1 MTPWVITGAI
11 LMTAVKYVIPTF
23 TAEIAQHIVFQ
34 NKAICMVIMTAMLR
48 MVVRSAT
55 VTGMEETVACI
66 VKDEMTPKV
75 ITSVMRQMGV
85 SVVTKIG
92 TVLYVLC
99 TVVQGT
105 ITGGITSVTSE
116 QGGEYVFQDGM
127 GSFVTRVS
135 KCDVRSSSEMGTRV
149 WKGWGSDHNNPAF

>member
-1 MTPWVITGAI
+1 
-11 LMTAVKYVIPTF
+11 
-23 TAEIAQHIVFQ
+23 
-34 NKAICMVIMTAMLR
+34 
-48 MVVRSAT
+48 
-55 VTGMEETVACI
+55 
-66 VKDEMTPKV
+66 
-75 ITSVMRQMGV
+75 MGV

-127 GSFVTRVS
+127 GSFVTMVS
-135 KCDVRSSSEMGTRV
+135 KCDVRSSSEMGP
-149 WKGWGSDHNNPAF
+149 GSGRGGVLITTIPHFERLSSLPNTAFFLINHPAPRLWRIPPLE

>member
-1 MTPWVITGAI
+1 MVIRFVWRTGLEVNARGTAEQLTILKDTTIAVLKMGPRYVWRTGMDQTVRCTVHQEMTPWDITGAI
-11 LMTAVKYVIPTF
+11 LMTAVKYVIPNF

-75 ITSVMRQMGV
+75 ITSVMQ
-85 SVVTKIG
+85 
-92 TVLYVLC
+92 
-99 TVVQGT
+99 
-105 ITGGITSVTSE
+105 
-116 QGGEYVFQDGM
+116 
-127 GSFVTRVS
+127 
-135 KCDVRSSSEMGTRV
+135 
-149 WKGWGSDHNNPAF
+149 

>member
-1 MTPWVITGAI
+1 
-11 LMTAVKYVIPTF
+11 
-23 TAEIAQHIVFQ
+23 
-34 NKAICMVIMTAMLR
+34 
-48 MVVRSAT
+48 
-55 VTGMEETVACI
+55 
-66 VKDEMTPKV
+66 
-75 ITSVMRQMGV
+75 MGV

-105 ITGGITSVTSE
+105 ITGVITSVTSE